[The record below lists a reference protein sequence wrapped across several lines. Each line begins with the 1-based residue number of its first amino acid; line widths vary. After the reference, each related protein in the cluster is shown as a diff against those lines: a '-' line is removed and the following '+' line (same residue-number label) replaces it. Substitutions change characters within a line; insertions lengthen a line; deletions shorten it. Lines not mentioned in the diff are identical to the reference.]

1 VRRRPKA
8 FFLGGLK
15 GCSSLN
21 KKALLVSAFFV
32 GAIYPAQVLAFC
44 PVVSSAT
51 RVEVQRVVDGDTVR
65 LKDGRSVRLIG
76 INTPELARQGRA
88 AEPLAE
94 TARRRLQALVAAS
107 GGQVGWVPGRERH
120 DRHGRELAHLYGADG
135 QNLGSRLLAEG
146 LAYQIVMPPNSVL
159 SDCQQAAEQRARQAG
174 LGLWAQASVLKADQ
188 IDRSGF
194 VLLSGR
200 VSNVRRNRRGL
211 WIELQGNVVLHV
223 APERLNLFDS
233 AALDG
238 LKGRQVEARG
248 WLVRRSGRG
257 GASDRRAL
265 WLLSLSHPA
274 MLRVTRR

>member
-1 VRRRPKA
+1 M
-8 FFLGGLK
+8 
-15 GCSSLN
+15 
-21 KKALLVSAFFV
+21 
-32 GAIYPAQVLAFC
+32 GAIYQAQVLAFC

-94 TARRRLQALVAAS
+94 AARQRLQALVAA
-107 GGQVGWVPGRERH
+107 H

-174 LGLWAQASVLKADQ
+174 LGLWGQASVLKADQ

-211 WIELQGNVVLHV
+211 WIALQGNVVLHV

-257 GASDRRAL
+257 GASDRRVL
-265 WLLSLSHPA
+265 ESSCH
-274 MLRVTRR
+274 VTGDTPIKIVDIFTCRL